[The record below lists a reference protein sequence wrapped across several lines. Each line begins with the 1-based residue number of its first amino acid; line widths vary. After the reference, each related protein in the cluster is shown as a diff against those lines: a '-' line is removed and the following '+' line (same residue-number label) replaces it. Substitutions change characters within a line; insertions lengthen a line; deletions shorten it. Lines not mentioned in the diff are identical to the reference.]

1 MIPGIYIYLKLKQK
15 ELSDKRKLKLSA
27 EFRECSEIL
36 SSYIN
41 AGYSVEN
48 AFLICS
54 REAERLFGK
63 EAEISIGFKEI
74 VAGIRMNKPVEV
86 LLETFAETSG
96 LAEIMSLAEVFS
108 IAKRT
113 GGDLKEIIDRTVN
126 VIREKSELMDEI
138 RNMTAAKRYEQK
150 IMNILPFAVIIY
162 INLTQSD
169 FLNIM
174 YEQVAGRIVMSICLI
189 MFIISY
195 FISRKMMNI
204 EL

>member
-1 MIPGIYIYLKLKQK
+1 MYLKLKRN
-15 ELSDKRKLKLSA
+15 ELCERKRRKLSS
-27 EFRECSEIL
+27 EFRECAEML

-54 REAERLFGK
+54 READRLFGR
-63 EAEISIGFKEI
+63 EAEISLGFKGI
-74 VAGIRMNKPVEV
+74 VDGIRMNKPVEA
-86 LLETFAETSG
+86 LLEAFADASD
-96 LAEIMSLAEVFS
+96 LPDIMSLSEVFS

-126 VIREKSELMDEI
+126 VIREKSELMEEI

-150 IMNILPFAVIIY
+150 IMTVLPFVVIIY
-162 INLTQSD
+162 IDITQPD
-169 FLNIM
+169 FLSIM
-174 YEQVAGRIVMSICLI
+174 YNQHVGRLIMSICLLL
-189 MFIISY
+189 FIISY
-195 FISRKMMNI
+195 FISRRIMNI